1 MQSFILSSIVLLCGA
16 ASGVMAAPSAPASS
30 NVTVNTIGTNGT
42 ASNGAGSLSASGS
55 LAPFGDIGVGC
66 GINWAEGSSFGGGLQ
81 AGSPAFGLGGGYT
94 ISTSNMTIGLG
105 TGNVKT
111 NTKADLAFTLGYD
124 GAAEFKITYSGKL
137 SCQESTDG
145 TGASVFTCTGAK

>member
-1 MQSFILSSIVLLCGA
+1 MRSFGLSCTLLGCV
-16 ASGVMAAPSAPASS
+16 ASAVMAAPSASAAST
-30 NVTVNTIGTNGT
+30 VKVNTAGSNGT
-42 ASNGAGSLSASGS
+42 TSNGTGSLSASGT

-66 GINWAEGSSFGGGLQ
+66 GINWAEGTSFGGGLQ

-111 NTKADLAFTLGYD
+111 KTKADLAMTLGYD
-124 GAAEFKITYSGKL
+124 GAAEFKITYSGKM
-137 SCQESTDG
+137 SCQEGTDAS
-145 TGASVFTCTGAK
+145 GATVFTCKSA